1 LALGVADTIY
11 VDYRRPSGFS
21 PPEKAH
27 PFAEISEEK
36 AIMAEKSVS
45 SRGIS
50 KRYKSFFGA
59 GVTVLKNI
67 SLDIEA
73 GEIFGLLGP
82 NGSGKTT
89 LISIFSTL
97 IYPKEGS
104 LSILGLDARR
114 DKGEIRKLI
123 NISTAK
129 PNFPWSLTVQEN
141 LRHYGM
147 LYGLYGSVLSR
158 TIEDQIDAFE
168 LGEFRDR
175 KFEDL
180 STGIKQR
187 LSLAKAML
195 NHPRLLFLDEP
206 TTGLDPDIS
215 FKTRALIK
223 RIHEEEDISV
233 VLSTHYMP
241 EAEMLCDR
249 IAFLRKGEIV
259 ALDTPQ
265 NLKNHLGLGERVV
278 VTYDGPVDVVALEN
292 VSGVLG
298 LKSSA
303 GRAEIVIDRSMDN
316 LDQIIKI
323 FEGARILDINIKEPD
338 LEDVFLELAR

>member
-1 LALGVADTIY
+1 MT
-11 VDYRRPSGFS
+11 
-21 PPEKAH
+21 EKAVV
-27 PFAEISEEK
+27 
-36 AIMAEKSVS
+36 AIGLFK
-45 SRGIS
+45 
-50 KRYKSFFGA
+50 KYKSFLGA
-59 GVTVLKNI
+59 EATILKNV
-67 SLDIEA
+67 SLDIDV

-97 IYPKEGS
+97 IYPEKGS
-104 LSILGLDARR
+104 LLILGLDAIH

-129 PNFPWSLTVQEN
+129 PNFPWSLTVHEN
-141 LRHYGM
+141 LRHYAM
-147 LYGLYGSVLSR
+147 LYGLYGSMLNR
-158 TIEDQIDAFE
+158 TVDDQIDAFE
-168 LGEFRDR
+168 LGEYRDM
-175 KFEDL
+175 KFENL
-180 STGIKQR
+180 STGLKQR

-206 TTGLDPDIS
+206 TTGLDPDMSI
-215 FKTRALIK
+215 KTRQLIK
-223 RIHEEEDISV
+223 RIHNEENISV

-249 IAFLRKGEIV
+249 VAFLRKGEIV

-265 NLKNHLGLGERVV
+265 NLKNNLGLGERLVI
-278 VTYDGPVDVVALEN
+278 TYEGSVNLVDLEK

-298 LKSSA
+298 IKTRPGSL
-303 GRAEIVIDRSMDN
+303 EIVIDRNADN
-316 LDQIIKI
+316 LDRLIKL
-323 FEGARILDINIKEPD
+323 FEHARILDISIKEPD

>member
-1 LALGVADTIY
+1 
-11 VDYRRPSGFS
+11 
-21 PPEKAH
+21 
-27 PFAEISEEK
+27 
-36 AIMAEKSVS
+36 MAEKSVS
-45 SRGIS
+45 SRGIF
-50 KRYKSFFGA
+50 KRYKSFLGA

-67 SLDIEA
+67 SLDIES

-97 IYPKEGS
+97 IYPEEGS

-114 DKGEIRKLI
+114 DRGEIRKLI

-147 LYGLYGSVLSR
+147 LYGLYGQVLSQ

-168 LGEFRDR
+168 LSEFRDM
-175 KFEDL
+175 KFENL

-187 LSLAKAML
+187 LSLAKALL

-215 FKTRALIK
+215 IKTRALIK

-249 IAFLRKGEIV
+249 VAFLRKGEIV

-265 NLKNHLGLGERVV
+265 NLKNQLGLGERVI
-278 VTYDGPVDVVALEN
+278 VTFDGSVDIVALEN

-303 GRAEIVIDRSMDN
+303 GRAEIIIDRSMDN

-323 FEGARILDINIKEPD
+323 FERARILDINIKEPD
-338 LEDVFLELAR
+338 LEDVFLELAK

>member
-1 LALGVADTIY
+1 
-11 VDYRRPSGFS
+11 
-21 PPEKAH
+21 
-27 PFAEISEEK
+27 
-36 AIMAEKSVS
+36 MAEKSVS
-45 SRGIS
+45 SRGIF
-50 KRYKSFFGA
+50 KRYKSFLGA

-97 IYPKEGS
+97 IYPEEGS

-147 LYGLYGSVLSR
+147 LYGLYGPVLSQ

-168 LGEFRDR
+168 LSEFRDM
-175 KFEDL
+175 KFENL

-215 FKTRALIK
+215 IKTRALIK

-249 IAFLRKGEIV
+249 VAFLRKGEIV

-265 NLKNHLGLGERVV
+265 NLKNQLGLGERVI
-278 VTYDGPVDVVALEN
+278 VTFDGSVDIVALEN

-303 GRAEIVIDRSMDN
+303 GRAEIIIDRSRDN

-323 FEGARILDINIKEPD
+323 FERARILDINIKEPD
-338 LEDVFLELAR
+338 LEDVFLELAK

>member
-1 LALGVADTIY
+1 MI
-11 VDYRRPSGFS
+11 
-21 PPEKAH
+21 
-27 PFAEISEEK
+27 
-36 AIMAEKSVS
+36 EKSVEAH
-45 SRGIS
+45 GIC
-50 KRYKSFFGA
+50 KRYKSFFGT
-59 GVTVLKNI
+59 GTTVLKNV
-67 SLDIEA
+67 SLEIEV

-97 IYPKEGS
+97 IYPEQGS

-114 DKGEIRKLI
+114 DRGEIRKII

-129 PNFPWSLTVQEN
+129 PNFPWSLTVREN

-147 LYGLYGSVLSR
+147 LYGLYGSGLTR

-168 LGEFRDR
+168 LGEFRDM

-195 NHPRLLFLDEP
+195 NRPRLLFLDEP

-215 FKTRALIK
+215 IKTRALIR
-223 RIHEEEDISV
+223 RIHEEENIAV
-233 VLSTHYMP
+233 VMSTHYMP

-278 VTYDGPVDVVALEN
+278 ITYSGQADIEAVEN
-292 VSGVLG
+292 LPGVLG
-298 LKSSA
+298 LKSKA
-303 GRAEIVIDRSMDN
+303 GRVEIVIDRSEDSIDRIVK
-316 LDQIIKI
+316 LFQ
-323 FEGARILDINIKEPD
+323 GAKILDINIKEPD
-338 LEDVFLELAR
+338 LEDVFIELAR

>member
-1 LALGVADTIY
+1 MI
-11 VDYRRPSGFS
+11 
-21 PPEKAH
+21 
-27 PFAEISEEK
+27 
-36 AIMAEKSVS
+36 EKSVEAK
-45 SRGIS
+45 GIC

-59 GVTVLKNI
+59 STTVLKNI
-67 SLDIEA
+67 SLDIEV

-97 IYPKEGS
+97 IYPEQGS

-114 DKGEIRKLI
+114 DRGEIRKII

-129 PNFPWSLTVQEN
+129 PNFPWSLTVREN

-147 LYGLYGSVLSR
+147 LYGLYGSGLTR

-168 LGEFRDR
+168 LGEFRDM

-195 NHPRLLFLDEP
+195 NRPRLLFLDEP

-215 FKTRALIK
+215 IKTRALIR
-223 RIHEEEDISV
+223 RIHEEENIAV
-233 VLSTHYMP
+233 VMSTHYMP

-249 IAFLRKGEIV
+249 IAFLRKGEVV

-278 VTYDGPVDVVALEN
+278 VTYSGQADIGALEN
-292 VSGVLG
+292 LPGVLG
-298 LKSSA
+298 LKSKA
-303 GRAEIVIDRSMDN
+303 GRVEIVIDRSEDSIDMIVK
-316 LDQIIKI
+316 LFQ
-323 FEGARILDINIKEPD
+323 GAKILDINIKEPD
-338 LEDVFLELAR
+338 LEDVFIELAR

>member
-1 LALGVADTIY
+1 MI
-11 VDYRRPSGFS
+11 
-21 PPEKAH
+21 
-27 PFAEISEEK
+27 
-36 AIMAEKSVS
+36 EKSVEAK
-45 SRGIS
+45 GIC
-50 KRYKSFFGA
+50 KRYKSFLGA
-59 GVTVLKNI
+59 GTTVLNNI
-67 SLDIEA
+67 SLDIDV

-97 IYPKEGS
+97 IYPEQGS
-104 LSILGLDARR
+104 LSIMGLDARR
-114 DKGEIRKLI
+114 DRGEIRKII

-129 PNFPWSLTVQEN
+129 PNFPWSLTVREN

-147 LYGLYGSVLSR
+147 LYGLYGSGLSR
-158 TIEDQIDAFE
+158 TVDDQIDAFE
-168 LGEFRDR
+168 LGEFRDL

-187 LSLAKAML
+187 LSLAKSML

-215 FKTRALIK
+215 IKIRALIR
-223 RIHEEEDISV
+223 RIHEEENVAV

-249 IAFLRKGEIV
+249 IAFLRKGEVV

-265 NLKNHLGLGERVV
+265 NLKNNLGLGERVV
-278 VTYDGPVDVVALEN
+278 ITYSGQADIEALEN
-292 VSGVLG
+292 LPGVLG
-298 LKSSA
+298 LKSKT
-303 GRAEIVIDRSMDN
+303 GRVEIVIDRSEDSVDRIVK
-316 LDQIIKI
+316 LFQEAKI
-323 FEGARILDINIKEPD
+323 MDINIKEPD
-338 LEDVFLELAR
+338 LEDVFIELAR